1 MGGAADE
8 LPRRDIHGTTAW
20 SRSLHADDDDCH
32 GSFQAELFGKLRDE
46 DGGRAKY
53 CQPNLDHNVSNC
65 HLRFSQFSKRTKKRR
80 MTDKPFHVKS
90 KPIVESLH

>member
-32 GSFQAELFGKLRDE
+32 GSFQAELFGKLSERPST
-46 DGGRAKY
+46 A
-53 CQPNLDHNVSNC
+53 NL
-65 HLRFSQFSKRTKKRR
+65 T
-80 MTDKPFHVKS
+80 
-90 KPIVESLH
+90 